1 MALGT
6 IRSVAFIGTGI
17 MGAPIAAH
25 ILEAGYRLTVYTRT
39 KSKAEDLLAKGAKW
53 AKSPS
58 DAARDADVVF
68 TMLGYP
74 DEVEEVYL
82 TTDGLIRATKKGA
95 YLIDLTTSSPQLAR
109 DLHDSAEIEDKHAFD
124 IPVTGGQAGAQAGT
138 LTLIAGATEKDIA
151 PIRPVL
157 ETFSSKIYCFGGAG
171 KGQIAKLANQVALA
185 SALLGESEAMAL
197 AEQGELDRNEVLDM
211 ISHGMGSSRQ
221 LEELTPKA
229 LAGDFKPGF
238 KAVHLRK
245 DLALALRLAEEEDLT
260 LPGTDT
266 VFNLFDVLCNIG
278 GAQMGTQA
286 LQLLFED
293 DTQTQKAGL
302 DWSLLDQADD
312 SGDPDD
318 EAAVHAAPEVS
329 KKDVEAA
336 EESPYLRSHH

>member
-1 MALGT
+1 M
-6 IRSVAFIGTGI
+6 
-17 MGAPIAAH
+17 
-25 ILEAGYRLTVYTRT
+25 
-39 KSKAEDLLAKGAKW
+39 
-53 AKSPS
+53 
-58 DAARDADVVF
+58 
-68 TMLGYP
+68 
-74 DEVEEVYL
+74 
-82 TTDGLIRATKKGA
+82 
-95 YLIDLTTSSPQLAR
+95 
-109 DLHDSAEIEDKHAFD
+109 
-124 IPVTGGQAGAQAGT
+124 TGGQAGAQAGT

-185 SALLGESEAMAL
+185 SALLGASEAMAL

>member
-1 MALGT
+1 M
-6 IRSVAFIGTGI
+6 
-17 MGAPIAAH
+17 
-25 ILEAGYRLTVYTRT
+25 
-39 KSKAEDLLAKGAKW
+39 
-53 AKSPS
+53 
-58 DAARDADVVF
+58 
-68 TMLGYP
+68 
-74 DEVEEVYL
+74 EEVYL

-185 SALLGESEAMAL
+185 SALLGASEAMAL

-329 KKDVEAA
+329 KKTVEAA
-336 EESPYLRSHH
+336 EESPYLRSRH